1 MKNLIDFEKE
11 MTMEVLEERLEM
23 VAHGGSCER
32 KCSGGDGGDGG
43 DTINVMVETEEVV
56 MVDQNQ
62 LLIQIFIQTK

>member
-43 DTINVMVETEEVV
+43 DTINGDGGNGGSGDGGPEPTF
-56 MVDQNQ
+56 DTDIYTN
-62 LLIQIFIQTK
+62 